1 MRISHVLSKFKDY
14 IDFYFFFFF
23 FTEYEL
29 FDMSTSG
36 TTCEMVSNV
45 ITVEFLCPGTPNY
58 ESIGIKRKL
67 LKDMEL
73 QKVLG
78 LVQRL
83 FKKGKIPTLSFVQK
97 NVRIPTNLTIQ
108 LINNCNK
115 KNLTHSLFSAFLR
128 RNTPR

>member
-1 MRISHVLSKFKDY
+1 MKQSSKVINPFT
-14 IDFYFFFFF
+14 

-29 FDMSTSG
+29 FDMSASEAPQ
-36 TTCEMVSNV
+36 EMVSNV

-58 ESIGIKRKL
+58 ETIGIKRKL

-83 FKKGKIPTLSFVQK
+83 FKKGGKIPTLSFVQQ
-97 NVRIPTNLTIQ
+97 NVCIPNI
-108 LINNCNK
+108 
-115 KNLTHSLFSAFLR
+115 SFFSIH
-128 RNTPR
+128 